1 MSVDLLKKAEIVA
14 AAADFIEEFG
24 VSALTMRAL
33 GKAMGAD
40 PSVVYRHFADKDAL
54 LVAIGSALVAEV
66 DLTEAFGGPTPRER
80 LRLAVMELRRIM
92 LARPASGL
100 ILTTS
105 GNNPSGHT
113 VELVQWGVAQL
124 RELGLSG
131 NDLVV
136 GYQALEGFVFGLT
149 TYDISSQPDPL
160 EIRRQWFRAAEIPEF
175 DDVSRDTAHIAA
187 INAATFELGLCAILD
202 KLEAMGKP

>member
-1 MSVDLLKKAEIVA
+1 MSVDLLKSAEIVA
-14 AAADFIEEFG
+14 AAADFIEEYG

-66 DLTEAFGGPTPRER
+66 DLTEASRGPTPRER
-80 LRLAVMELRRIM
+80 LRLAVMELRRMM

-113 VELVQWGVAQL
+113 VELVQWGVSQL

-131 NDLVV
+131 SDLVV
-136 GYQALEGFVFGLT
+136 GYQALEGFVFGIT
-149 TYDISSQPDPL
+149 TYDLSSQPNPL
-160 EIRRQWFRAAEIPEF
+160 EIRRRWFRAAEIPEF
-175 DDVSRDTAHIAA
+175 DDISRDTASVAA
-187 INAATFELGLCAILD
+187 INASTFELGLNAILD
-202 KLEAMGKP
+202 KIEAMGKP